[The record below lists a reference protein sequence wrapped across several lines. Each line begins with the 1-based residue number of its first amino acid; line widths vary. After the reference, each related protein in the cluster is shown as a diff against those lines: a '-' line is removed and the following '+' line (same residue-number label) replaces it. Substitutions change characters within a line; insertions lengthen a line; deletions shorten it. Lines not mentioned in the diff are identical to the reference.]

1 MPTKEEL
8 ENENGE
14 LRARVRELE
23 EQQAA
28 AGERDVTGTG
38 TRRPAPERPDY
49 GLSEGERQSLLE
61 SGVATS
67 PFTGEQ
73 LNALD
78 EDVPV
83 EGLTPE
89 ARRRAERARTTV
101 AERVPNEWP
110 ISGAPPAEGGDTN
123 PATSPRV

>member
-8 ENENGE
+8 ENENAA
-14 LRARVRELE
+14 LR
-23 EQQAA
+23 EQLAA
-28 AGERDVTGTG
+28 AEECAAAAEVRDVTGTG
-38 TRRPAPERPDY
+38 SRRPAPQRPDY

-78 EDVPV
+78 EDVPT

-89 ARRRAERARTTV
+89 ARRRAERARTVV
-101 AERVPNEWP
+101 AERVPDNAWP
-110 ISGAPPAEGGDTN
+110 ISGAPPAEGGDTD
-123 PATSPRV
+123 PHAHA

>member
-8 ENENGE
+8 ENENAE
-14 LRARVRELE
+14 LR
-23 EQQAA
+23 EQLAA
-28 AGERDVTGTG
+28 AEERAAAADVRDVTGTG
-38 TRRPAPERPDY
+38 SRRPAPQRPDY

-61 SGVATS
+61 AGVATS
-67 PFTGEQ
+67 PFTGEE

-78 EDVPV
+78 EDVPT
-83 EGLTPE
+83 EGLTPQ
-89 ARRRAERARTTV
+89 ARRRAERARTTA

-110 ISGAPPAEGGDTN
+110 IAGPPPAEGGDTD

>member
-8 ENENGE
+8 ENENAE
-14 LRARVRELE
+14 LRGRVAELE
-23 EQQAA
+23 DQAA
-28 AGERDVTGTG
+28 AAAERDVTGTG
-38 TRRPAPERPDY
+38 SRRPAPERPDY
-49 GLSEGERQSLLE
+49 GLSEGERQALLE
-61 SGVATS
+61 NGVATS

-78 EDVPV
+78 EDVDATA
-83 EGLTPE
+83 LSPE
-89 ARRRAERARTTV
+89 ARRRAERARTTA

-123 PATSPRV
+123 PHTSPRV